1 MTSTTGTGHPD
12 SRHADTGQNDT
23 LIIGLVG
30 LAHLLSHFF
39 QVALGPLFPL
49 LRVEF
54 GVSYTALGFIIS
66 LFYGVSGVCQA
77 FAGIIVDRYG
87 ADRLLIF
94 GLTTMAT
101 AVFLMGLAPTY
112 WWLLPLAVVSAL
124 GNCFFHPADLSIL
137 SEKIS
142 PKKMGR
148 AFAAHGLGG
157 TCGYFLSPIIIY
169 YGVASFAGWRAGLM
183 VGGAIGW
190 VVVLWIIRNR
200 AVLRMPRNVAAAP
213 GAAKPGLKFYRNLL
227 RNGGLM
233 SAFAYFALIAAAG
246 VGMQAFSITAFV
258 EIYDTPLYLA
268 TAGLTAYLG
277 ATALGIIVGGELAD
291 RFTRHATIATTGL
304 VVGSSLMGAVA
315 VFSMDMYAVIGLLA
329 CAGFFIGMT
338 GPSRDILIR
347 AATPAGATGKV
358 FGFVYSGLDLG
369 SSSAPLLF
377 GALMDGGQFRY
388 VFVAIAV
395 MYALGIFSVLRLRKS
410 SIASVP
416 APS

>member
-1 MTSTTGTGHPD
+1 MTTSPEIG
-12 SRHADTGQNDT
+12 RNDT
-23 LIIGLVG
+23 LVIGLVG

-49 LRVEF
+49 LRLEF
-54 GVSYTALGFIIS
+54 GVSYTALGLIIS

-77 FAGIIVDRYG
+77 FAGIIVDKYG

-94 GLTTMAT
+94 ALSTMAT

-142 PKKMGR
+142 PNRMGR

-169 YGVASFAGWRAGLM
+169 YFVASSFGWRAGLM
-183 VGGAIGW
+183 VGGLLGW
-190 VVVLWIIRNR
+190 LAVLWIIRNR
-200 AVLRMPRNVAAAP
+200 SVLRMPRSASVTSD
-213 GAAKPGLKFYRNLL
+213 AAKPGLQFYKKLL
-227 RNGGLM
+227 TNGGLM

-268 TAGLTAYLG
+268 TAGLTAFLG
-277 ATALGIIVGGELAD
+277 ATALGIIAGGEMAD
-291 RFTRHATIATTGL
+291 RFPRHALIATTGL
-304 VVGSSLMGAVA
+304 LIGASLMGIVA
-315 VFSMDMYAVIGLLA
+315 AFSMHMYLVIGLLGG
-329 CAGFFIGMT
+329 AGFFIGMT
-338 GPSRDILIR
+338 GPSRDILVR
-347 AATPAGATGKV
+347 AATPTGATGKV

-369 SSSAPLLF
+369 SASAPLLF
-377 GALMDGGQFRY
+377 GSLMDGGQFRF
-388 VFVAIAV
+388 VFVAIAI
-395 MYALGIFSVLRLRKS
+395 MYALGILSVLRLKKS
-410 SIASVP
+410 ALESNA
-416 APS
+416 AKA

>member
-1 MTSTTGTGHPD
+1 MTPSPD
-12 SRHADTGQNDT
+12 AGRNDT
-23 LIIGLVG
+23 LVIGLVG

-49 LRVEF
+49 LRLEF
-54 GVSYTALGFIIS
+54 GVSYTALGLIIS

-77 FAGIIVDRYG
+77 FAGIIVDKYG

-94 GLTTMAT
+94 GLSTMAT

-142 PKKMGR
+142 PSRMGR

-169 YGVASFAGWRAGLM
+169 YFVASSFGWRAGLM
-183 VGGAIGW
+183 VGGLLGW
-190 VVVLWIIRNR
+190 LAVLWIIRNR
-200 AVLRMPRNVAAAP
+200 SVLRMPRSAP
-213 GAAKPGLKFYRNLL
+213 VTSDAAKPGIQFYKKLL
-227 RNGGLM
+227 TNGGLM

-268 TAGLTAYLG
+268 TAGLTAFLG
-277 ATALGIIVGGELAD
+277 ATAMGIIAGGEMAD
-291 RFTRHATIATTGL
+291 RFPHHALIATTGL
-304 VVGSSLMGAVA
+304 IIGASLMGMVA
-315 VFSMDMYAVIGLLA
+315 AFSMHMYVVIGLLA

-338 GPSRDILIR
+338 GPSRDILVR
-347 AATPAGATGKV
+347 AATPTGATGKV

-377 GALMDGGQFRY
+377 GALMDGGHFRY
-388 VFVAIAV
+388 VFVAIAI
-395 MYALGIFSVLRLRKS
+395 MYALGILSVLRLKKS
-410 SIASVP
+410 ALESKVVNA
-416 APS
+416 